1 MNELININNRLMNPL
16 FNTISDFVSFADE
29 VEGKRSLRTAFE
41 DEGDHYSLLLEVPGF
56 SKADLDLSVS
66 PEKEV
71 KLKGAI
77 DTKYYKNSIDR
88 TFSTP
93 VDANTSKVQARLEHG
108 ILFISIPKVERA
120 KNSKVKIT

>member
-16 FNTISDFVSFADE
+16 FNTINEFVSFADE
-29 VEGKRSLRTAFE
+29 VEGKRSVRTVFE
-41 DEGDHYSLLLEVPGF
+41 DEGDHYSLLLEGPGV
-56 SKADLDLSVS
+56 SKAGLNLSVT
-66 PEKEV
+66 PEKEI
-71 KLKGAI
+71 KLKGAV
-77 DTKYYKNSIDR
+77 DTKRYKNSIDR

>member
-16 FNTISDFVSFADE
+16 FNTINEFVSFADE
-29 VEGKRSLRTAFE
+29 VEGRRSVRTVFK

-56 SKADLDLSVS
+56 SKTALDLSVT
-66 PEKEV
+66 PEKEI
-71 KLKGAI
+71 KLKGDV
-77 DTKYYKNSIDR
+77 DTKHYKNSIDR

>member
-16 FNTISDFVSFADE
+16 FNTINEFVSFADE
-29 VEGKRSLRTAFE
+29 VEGKRFVRTVFE

-56 SKADLDLSVS
+56 SKAGLNLSVT
-66 PEKEV
+66 PEKEI
-71 KLKGAI
+71 KLKGAV
-77 DTKYYKNSIDR
+77 DTKRYKNSIDR